1 VDIRNFFFK
10 YRSYTP
16 IPLALIIL
24 YYARPEFPLLIG
36 GLLVVAIGESIRFNG
51 VRYAGGITRTTKVGA
66 PSLCTAGPFA
76 RVRNPLYLGNMIM
89 YTGIVLFA
97 GAPNLL
103 AMLLLTWVFFSV
115 QYGLIISL
123 EEETLTELFGDEY
136 RTYRSNV
143 PALFPR
149 LTPWPNSDRRTPMSI
164 RKTFRTEKRTLQNAT
179 LILIIIILRSFF
191 N

>member
-1 VDIRNFFFK
+1 MDIRNFFFT

-24 YYARPEFPLLIG
+24 YYAQPELPLSVA
-36 GLLVVAIGESIRFNG
+36 GLFVVILGEAIRFSG

-76 RVRNPLYLGNMIM
+76 RVRNPLYLGNMVM

-97 GAPNLL
+97 GAPNLF

-123 EEETLTELFGDEY
+123 EEETLTKLFGDEY
-136 RTYRSNV
+136 QTYRTHV

-149 LTPWPNSDRRTPMSI
+149 ISPWNSQDNRQPMSV
-164 RKTFRTEKRTLQNAT
+164 RKTFRSEKRTLQNAL
-179 LILIIIILRSFF
+179 LILIIIILRTQLF
-191 N
+191 

>member
-1 VDIRNFFFK
+1 MDIRNFFFT

-24 YYARPEFPLLIG
+24 YYAQPELPLSVA
-36 GLLVVAIGESIRFNG
+36 GLFVVILGEAIRFSG

-76 RVRNPLYLGNMIM
+76 RVRNPLYLGNMVM

-97 GAPNLL
+97 GAPNLF

-123 EEETLTELFGDEY
+123 EEETLTKLFGDEY
-136 RTYRSNV
+136 QTYRTHV

-149 LTPWPNSDRRTPMSI
+149 ISSWNSQDNRQPMSV
-164 RKTFRTEKRTLQNAT
+164 RKTFRSEKRTLQNAL
-179 LILIIIILRSFF
+179 LILIIIILRTQLF
-191 N
+191 